1 MSGRGGAGA
10 GGGASGGASG
20 SPEKR
25 RVEFDAEQSPAQRGR
40 PGADDGRELEA
51 REREARCSREVRER
65 ELARALERE
74 REVREREREE
84 RERRRAARPPAY
96 RTAWLNTTAPA

>member
-1 MSGRGGAGA
+1 MHLGSLTIPMSGRGGAGA

-74 REVREREREE
+74 REERERG
-84 RERRRAARPPAY
+84 RERLA
-96 RTAWLNTTAPA
+96 TG